1 MCTWREN
8 QALNF
13 PNNIE
18 RKKCHVDDKKS
29 RKYDNLVATHCV
41 NFPLRQGELAQM
53 VERSIRIREARGSI
67 PRFSTRNFEKASTRK
82 QATTR
87 KFAPKRCE
95 IIYYYMHHLHLVLLM
110 Q

>member
-1 MCTWREN
+1 MR
-8 QALNF
+8 
-13 PNNIE
+13 
-18 RKKCHVDDKKS
+18 RKAIYTELPLL
-29 RKYDNLVATHCV
+29 KYLE
-41 NFPLRQGELAQM
+41 RQGELAQM